1 MNLGFVFL
9 IVALVLFAIA
19 AFGVP
24 SGRIDLIAA
33 GLFFVTLSEVVG
45 GGLLR

>member
-1 MNLGFVFL
+1 MSLIFL

-24 SGRIDLIAA
+24 SGRINLIAA
-33 GLFFVTLSEVVG
+33 GLFFWVLSLVVTAKF
-45 GGLLR
+45 

>member
-1 MNLGFVFL
+1 MPPLAL
-9 IVALVLFAIA
+9 ILRIVAAVLFAVA

-33 GLFFVTLSEVVG
+33 GLFFLTLSF
-45 GGLLR
+45 LF